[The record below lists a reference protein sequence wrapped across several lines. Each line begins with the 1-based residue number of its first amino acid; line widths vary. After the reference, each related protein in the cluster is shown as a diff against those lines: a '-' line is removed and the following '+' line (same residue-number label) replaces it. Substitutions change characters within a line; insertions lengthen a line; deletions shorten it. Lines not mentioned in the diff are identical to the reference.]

1 MSNGLKLG
9 AATGFF
15 QFLMPVIGWY
25 GARSINRY
33 IESIDHWLA
42 FFVFL
47 ALGVKIIND
56 ALYEEAEEKQPL
68 QKKLTLQ
75 ALFMIGIATSIDALV
90 TGATIY
96 FMQTPIWLSAVI
108 IGCTTFACA
117 EIGRAHV

>member
-1 MSNGLKLG
+1 M
-9 AATGFF
+9 
-15 QFLMPVIGWY
+15 
-25 GARSINRY
+25 
-33 IESIDHWLA
+33 
-42 FFVFL
+42 FL

-68 QKKLTLQ
+68 QKNLTLQ

-117 EIGRAHV
+117 AFGYGLCHVLKRFSTKYLEVAAGIILIALGCKVLFEHLSA